1 MHFCSC
7 IVLFKTF
14 LNKLNMRYNLLNKSF
29 YINNRNKLI
38 ANLLPNS
45 IALFFSP
52 DEYPKNGDQFF
63 KFRQSS
69 NLYHLCGISQE
80 ETILILTAINKSK
93 NHKSSLFIKQ
103 VGEKQRI
110 WFGEKHSIEEA
121 EAISG
126 IENIKWNTDVDSEI
140 EKQINT
146 AENIYFIE
154 EGNISSF
161 DNIGSSNTRR
171 IEAIKAKFPNKNYI
185 SINPLMQELR
195 LIKQE
200 EEFKAIQKAVSI
212 TKDAYYRVLKT
223 LKPGMMEY
231 EVEAE
236 ITYEY
241 IKQGANGHAYDPIVA
256 SGKNACILHYV
267 ENDKECKDGDLLLLD
282 FGAEYAYYAS
292 DCSRTIPVNGK
303 FTEKQTKYYNAV
315 LRVFEKAKKLYKPGN
330 TINKINAKVEKWMEA
345 EMIALGLFSE
355 EDVKNQ
361 DTESP
366 LFKKHFPHGTAHFIG
381 LDVHDIGNKDTV
393 FESGMLLSCEPG
405 LYIENEEIGIRIET
419 DMVVGEV
426 PLDLMTDY
434 PVSVEEIESSMINY

>member
-29 YINNRNKLI
+29 YINNRIKLI
-38 ANLLPNS
+38 SNLLPNS
-45 IALFFSP
+45 VALFFSP

-121 EAISG
+121 KSISG
-126 IENIKWNTDVDSEI
+126 IENINWNTDVDSEI
-140 EKQINT
+140 EKQINS
-146 AENIYFIE
+146 ADNIYFLE
-154 EGNISSF
+154 EAQINSF
-161 DNIGSSNTRR
+161 DNIGSCNTRR

-185 SINPLMQELR
+185 SINPQMQELR
-195 LIKQE
+195 LIKQKE
-200 EEFKAIQKAVSI
+200 ELEAIKKAVSI

-241 IKQGANGHAYDPIVA
+241 LKQGANGHAYDPIVA
-256 SGKNACILHYV
+256 SGKSACILHYV

-303 FTEKQTKYYNAV
+303 FTEKQAKYYNAV
-315 LRVFEKAKKLYKPGN
+315 LRVFEKAKKLYTPGN
-330 TINKINAKVEKWMEA
+330 TINRINAKVEKWMEE
-345 EMIALGLFSE
+345 EMISLGLFSE
-355 EDVKNQ
+355 DEVKNQ
-361 DTESP
+361 DSENP
-366 LFKKHFPHGTAHFIG
+366 LFKKYFPHGTAHFIG

-393 FESGMLLSCEPG
+393 FESGMVLSCEPG

-426 PLDLMTDY
+426 PLDLMEDY
-434 PVSVEEIESSMINY
+434 PVSVEGIKEVMVNY